1 MYFCTILAYS
11 ICKSLSYHHGSHT
24 STQVTL
30 LLQYEVAKTVVLVF
44 IF

>member
-1 MYFCTILAYS
+1 MYFSTILAYF
-11 ICKSLSYHHGSHT
+11 ICKSLSYHYGSHT

-30 LLQYEVAKTVVLVF
+30 MLQYEVDKTVVLVF

>member
-1 MYFCTILAYS
+1 MYFSTILAYFV
-11 ICKSLSYHHGSHT
+11 CKSLSYHYDSHT

-44 IF
+44 IL